1 MRIFVYEHITGG
13 GLIASREA
21 EQGPDFAALET
32 EALAM
37 LTAVVRDLQA
47 AEGAEPTWLLDA
59 SLASQRPELID
70 LVVGT
75 EAERTAEFDRL
86 SAAAE
91 LTLLIAPETDGI
103 LVGLARRVER
113 LGGRLASPSS
123 AFIAWAAD
131 KQLVADTLRAAGVNS
146 PHGIRLRPDDLWPKH
161 FLAPAVLKPID
172 GCGSTDVRRM
182 SETRQDARGESLR
195 TWRLER
201 FVPGQSASI
210 SLLRGPA
217 GIFPL
222 PACSQRLTDDGRFSY
237 LGGKLPLSNDLD
249 LRARK
254 LALSAA
260 AAMPEWTGYI
270 GLDLVL
276 GAADDGSEDFVIEVN
291 PRLTTS
297 YVGLSALAHAD
308 LARAM
313 IDVVAGRTPTL
324 AFRTEPHEF
333 DTSGRVGIERPSIIA
348 LDIGGANLKASDGAS
363 FVRAKPFAL
372 WRHPEKL
379 ADELAALLADAGEF
393 RSLAVTMTGELA
405 DCFRTKR
412 EGVAAILDAVAEA
425 FPSLAEANEIRVFL
439 TDGSFVEPEEA
450 KTRWVETSASN
461 WYATALFAARRFAE
475 QSGVLID
482 IGSTTTDITAF
493 LEEEPSAAGRTDSDR
508 LISGEL
514 VYTGVVRSP
523 ICAVVQ
529 RLPLYGRLCGVAQEL
544 FATTRDAYLILD
556 RLPEDKCHIE
566 TGDVDTADGRPATKE
581 FALERLAR
589 MVCADRESFD
599 LGDAKQAAIA
609 VLEAQVRQIS
619 AAIDRVVQ
627 RLGRKPELFVVCGQG
642 EFLAREVLKHR
653 GWTGSIVSLADELS
667 PEASTAGAAYAVA
680 WLANQVRDEAS

>member
-13 GLIASREA
+13 GLIASRAGDEV
-21 EQGPDFAALET
+21 GDLTSLRT
-32 EALAM
+32 EAKAM
-37 LTAVVRDLQA
+37 LSAVIADLRA
-47 AEGAEPTWLLDA
+47 AEGLEPTWLLDA
-59 SLASQRPELID
+59 EFAAEWPEFVDVVVAS
-70 LVVGT
+70 
-75 EAERTAEFDRL
+75 EAERDAAFDRFV
-86 SAAAE
+86 AAAD

-103 LVGLARRVER
+103 LAGLARRVEE

-123 AFIAWAAD
+123 AFIDWAAD
-131 KQLVADTLRAAGVNS
+131 KQLVADTLRDAGINA
-146 PHGIRLRPDDLWPKH
+146 PHGIRLGPDDRWPKH

-172 GCGSTDVRRM
+172 GCGSTDLRRL
-182 SETRQDARGESLR
+182 SETRQDARGESPR

-201 FVPGQSASI
+201 FVPGRPASI
-210 SLLRGPA
+210 ALLRGPA

-222 PACSQRLTDDGRFSY
+222 PACSQRLTEDGRFTY
-237 LGGKLPLSNDLD
+237 LGGSLPLAADLD
-249 LRARK
+249 ARARK
-254 LALSAA
+254 LALTAA
-260 AAMPEWTGYI
+260 VAMPEWTGYI

-276 GAADDGSEDFVIEVN
+276 GAADDGSEDFVIDVN

-297 YVGLSALAHAD
+297 YVGISALAHAN

-333 DTSGRVGIERPSIIA
+333 DASGRVGIVRPSIIA
-348 LDIGGANLKASDGAS
+348 LDIGGANLKASDGTS
-363 FVRAKPFAL
+363 FVRTRPFAL

-379 ADELAALLADAGEF
+379 AEELAALLADAGEF

-412 EGVAAILDAVAEA
+412 EGVGAILDAVVAA
-425 FPSLAEANEIRVFL
+425 FPQLAEANEIRVFL

-461 WYATALFAARRFAE
+461 WYATALFTAERFAE

-493 LEEEPSAAGRTDSDR
+493 LEGEPSAAGRTDSDR

-544 FATTRDAYLILD
+544 FATTRDAYLLLD
-556 RLPEDKCHIE
+556 RLPEEAADF
-566 TGDVDTADGRPATKE
+566 DTADGRPTTKE

-599 LGDAKQAAIA
+599 LGDAKQVAIA

-619 AAIDRVVQ
+619 AAVDRVVQ
-627 RLGRKPELFVVCGQG
+627 RLGGKPDMFVVCGQG
-642 EFLAREVLKHR
+642 EFLAREVLKQR

-680 WLANQVRDEAS
+680 WLANQARDESS